1 MLSFENYS
9 SKSLFCAGLVLFLT
23 LQLKGN
29 EGPDPLGHWIGN
41 SDRVKDYKLI
51 SRLGPDGSLS
61 FKPTFIKDKEGES
74 LLFEGPKAKCLLA
87 ADFKSVSDSLPKNAL
102 TVSAWVSV
110 STSRQW
116 GGILGVIQDNGDREK
131 GWVLGYNE
139 STFYFGLATEGADD
153 GDGKMTYLKAKTN
166 YELGKL
172 YHLTA
177 TYDGNKTEIYVNG
190 NLENSNTVQ
199 SGNLLYPDSA
209 PYVLGAYQDADEFYP
224 HHGRIRDV
232 KIFGQAASAQW
243 VAKEFAHNE
252 SLANEKWND
261 SEPTFQIL
269 VEPYLQYATKTSMT
283 VMWHTS
289 QEASSIVHFGK
300 TIACD
305 QKIEGNASGIHE
317 VVIGGLEPETQYFY
331 RVESRSVAGTSYFS
345 EPATFKTAVNQGTPF
360 AFAVISDTQG
370 NPRVS
375 GELAK
380 LAWGQR
386 PSFLLHPG
394 DLVSTGKNR
403 DHWLKHF
410 FPGMRPLIN
419 HIAFFPVLGNHEQNA
434 KHYYNYVSL
443 PKPEYYYAFNYGN
456 ARFFMIDTNQKVH
469 SGSVQYNWLE
479 KELANS
485 DAEWK
490 FVCHHHPPY
499 SSDEND
505 YGNLWK
511 TNQGKHGDLRAREL
525 VPLYEKYGV
534 DVVWNGHI
542 HSYERT
548 WRVAAGKAV
557 ESGGPFYMI
566 TGGGGGGLETPAP
579 TRPFFQNNVRRGH
592 HYVMV
597 HINGGTLEMKAFT
610 LDDRLFDYHK
620 IEK

>member
-1 MLSFENYS
+1 MKKKSYLS
-9 SKSLFCAGLVLFLT
+9 SLLAYGAFFLLFT
-23 LQLKGN
+23 TTTKGH
-29 EGPDPLGHWIGN
+29 EGPDPLGHWLGR
-41 SDRVKDYKLI
+41 SDRVTDGKLI
-51 SRLGPDGSLS
+51 SRLGPNGSLS

-74 LLFEGPKAKCLLA
+74 LLFEGANAKCLLA
-87 ADFKSVSDSLPKNAL
+87 EDLKSVINSLPSKAL

-110 STSRQW
+110 STQREW
-116 GGILGVIQDNGDREK
+116 GGILGVIQDNGAREK

-172 YHLTA
+172 YYLTA
-177 TYDGNKTEIYVNG
+177 TYDGNKTDIYVNG
-190 NLENSNTVQ
+190 NLENSSTVQ

-232 KIFGQAASAQW
+232 KVFGQAASAEW
-243 VAKEFAHNE
+243 VSKEFGHYE

-261 SEPTFQIL
+261 SEPAFQVL
-269 VEPYLQYATKTSMT
+269 VEPYLQFATKTSMT
-283 VMWHTS
+283 VMWQTN
-289 QEASSIVHFGK
+289 QKASSIVHYGT

-317 VVIGGLEPETQYFY
+317 VVIEGLEPETQYFY

-345 EPATFKTAVNQGTPF
+345 ESATFKTAVDKETPF

-370 NPRVS
+370 NPKVS

-456 ARFFMIDTNQKVH
+456 ARFFMIDTNQKIH
-469 SGSVQYNWLE
+469 PGSVQYSWLE
-479 KELANS
+479 QELANS
-485 DAEWK
+485 DATWK

-548 WRVAAGKAV
+548 WRVSGGQAV

-620 IEK
+620 INK

>member
-1 MLSFENYS
+1 MTILGNYGPT
-9 SKSLFCAGLVLFLT
+9 KLFCTLFVLLLVV
-23 LQLKGN
+23 KVDGH
-29 EGPDPLGHWIGN
+29 EGPDPLGHWMGR
-41 SDRVKDYKLI
+41 SDRVKDGKLI
-51 SRLGPDGSLS
+51 SRLGPNGSLS
-61 FKPTFIKDKEGES
+61 FKPRFSKDKEGES

-87 ADFKSVSDSLPKNAL
+87 PDFKSVSDSLPTKAL

-110 STSRQW
+110 STAREW
-116 GGILGVIQDNGDREK
+116 GGILGVIQDNGDKEK
-131 GWVLGYNE
+131 GWILGYDE
-139 STFYFGLATEGADD
+139 STFYFGLATQGADD
-153 GDGKMTYLKAKTN
+153 GDGKMTYLKAKTK
-166 YELGKL
+166 YRLGKL
-172 YHLTA
+172 YHVA
-177 TYDGNKTEIYVNG
+177 AAYDGNKTEIYING
-190 NLENSNTVQ
+190 KAENSTSVQ
-199 SGNLLYPDSA
+199 SGDLLYPDAA
-209 PYVLGAYQDADEFYP
+209 PYVLGAYQDANEFYP

-232 KIFGQAASAQW
+232 KLFGQAAQAEW
-243 VAKEFAHNE
+243 VAQEFAHNE

-261 SEPTFQIL
+261 SEPSFQIL
-269 VEPYLQYATKTSMT
+269 VEPYLQYATTTSMT

-289 QEASSIVHFGK
+289 LLASSIVRFGP
-300 TIACD
+300 TISCD
-305 QKIEGNASGIHE
+305 QTIEGNASEIHE
-317 VVIGGLEPETQYFY
+317 VVIEGLEPETQYFY
-331 RVESRSVAGTSYFS
+331 RVESKTASGTSYLS
-345 EPATFKTAVNQGTPF
+345 EPAAFKTAVNKETPF

-370 NPRVS
+370 NPGVS

-419 HIAFFPVLGNHEQNA
+419 HVAFYPVLGNHEQNA

-443 PKPEYYYAFNYGN
+443 PEPEYYYAFNYGN
-456 ARFFMIDTNQKVH
+456 ARFFMIDTNQKVDP
-469 SGSVQYNWLE
+469 GTVQYNWLE
-479 KELANS
+479 KELSNS

-511 TNQGKHGDLRAREL
+511 TNQGKHGDQRARAL

-557 ESGGPFYMI
+557 QSGGPFYMI

-597 HINGGTLEMKAFT
+597 HINGGTLELKAFT

-620 IEK
+620 ILK